1 MEKPVKK
8 HQEIEL
14 SISDLAYGG
23 AGLAHIHD
31 FVIFVKNGLPGQQ
44 VNARITKVKS
54 NFAEAKILNIIEQS
68 PKFQKAPCVYFD
80 HCGGCSHQHLDYDT
94 QLKYLHK
101 QVIDLY
107 VHLGGFRPINVL
119 APVGSENIFHY
130 RNKMEFA
137 FSDRRWLIDG
147 FETDKPEDFALGL
160 RASGNYCKA
169 IDLNDCRIAPEE
181 TSVILSTVRQFALTN
196 NLTAHDQKRHTGFL
210 RHLVLRKA
218 YNTNQ
223 VMINIVSN
231 DDKHEVFK
239 PLVNKLNAK
248 LDNLT
253 SVVNT
258 IARGWSG
265 TTVGEKQYVLFGN
278 NHILETL
285 GHLTFKI
292 SPSSFFQTN
301 SVMAEK
307 LYDIIRAFAGIS
319 TTDIVWDLYCGT
331 GSIALYLARDAK
343 EVIGFEIV
351 KAAVKD
357 ARTNTS
363 LNNIENARFLESDLD
378 KLFQINPE
386 MLVNLPAPDVLITDP
401 PRSGIHP
408 KLVNVIAQ
416 LAPKTII
423 YISCNPATQVRDI
436 KMLLEQKQY
445 TIDKI
450 QPVDLFPHT
459 PHIEVVTKLSL
470 SSM

>member
-8 HQEIEL
+8 YQEIEL

-31 FVIFVKNGLPGQQ
+31 FVIFVKNGLPGQR

-54 NFAEAKILNIIEQS
+54 AFAEAKTLNIIEQS
-68 PKFQKAPCVYFD
+68 PEFQKAPCAYFD
-80 HCGGCSHQHLDYDT
+80 HCGGCSHQHLDYNT

-101 QVIDLY
+101 QVVDLY
-107 VHLGGFRPINVL
+107 SHLGGFGPVNVL

-160 RASGNYCKA
+160 RAPGNYWKA
-169 IDLNDCRIAPEE
+169 IDLNDCQIAPKE
-181 TSVILSTVRQFALTN
+181 TSVILSTVRQFALAN
-196 NLTAHDQKRHTGFL
+196 QLTAHNQKHHTGFL

-223 VMINIVSN
+223 IMINIVTN
-231 DDKHEVFK
+231 DDRHEIFT
-239 PLVNKLNAK
+239 PFVNKLSAK

-258 IARGWSG
+258 IAKGWSG
-265 TTVGEKQYVLFGN
+265 TTVGEKQYTLFGKD
-278 NHILETL
+278 HILETL
-285 GHLTFKI
+285 GSLTFKI

-307 LYDIIRAFAGIS
+307 LYDIVQAFACIS

-331 GSIALYLARDAK
+331 GSITLYLAREAK
-343 EVIGFEIV
+343 EIIGFEIV
-351 KAAVKD
+351 KDAVRD
-357 ARTNTS
+357 AKINAS
-363 LNNIENARFLESDLD
+363 LNTIKNARFLEGDLN
-378 KLFQINPE
+378 KLFQKNPE
-386 MLVNLPAPDVLITDP
+386 MPDDLPAPDVLIIDP
-401 PRSGIHP
+401 PRSGMHP
-408 KLVNVIAQ
+408 GLVDVVAQ
-416 LAPKTII
+416 LAPKTIT
-423 YISCNPATQVRDI
+423 YVSCNPATQVRDI
-436 KMLLEQKQY
+436 KILLERKHY

-470 SSM
+470 ISE